1 MALGDS
7 HEIWGTNS
15 WFLSGH
21 LYRLMTK
28 CSLSLHASSS
38 QKSHWARD
46 VMETAGAIGAME
58 SDGVTEN
65 SVVIFEQVPLWA
77 KVYMCFT

>member
-1 MALGDS
+1 
-7 HEIWGTNS
+7 
-15 WFLSGH
+15 
-21 LYRLMTK
+21 
-28 CSLSLHASSS
+28 
-38 QKSHWARD
+38 
-46 VMETAGAIGAME
+46 METAGAIGAME